1 MKSTYP
7 EANSNVSDYNIEV
20 IALPTIAMYRFETI
34 FDTLAEEPNTMTL
47 REKASGKSVLLEDIF
62 RLRIWRRK
70 GITRSW
76 SLYADD
82 RETPKYIILRSV
94 VWDMDKD
101 MQDIIAVA
109 GREQI
114 LNSWPEVAIKNI
126 CLQAKDCRRVFSAV
140 QRIDRHISGGITFD
154 EAEKPSWE
162 WRDIELMRN
171 YDWGQVHAT
180 WNPTRRNTFVEE
192 EIQLLSDLFSGL
204 EQEKNNMGQYTLEL
218 NYRADWKLIWANYKD
233 GISMET
239 KTQSSET

>member
-7 EANSNVSDYNIEV
+7 ETSSNVSDCNIEV

-47 REKASGKSVLLEDIF
+47 GEKNSGKSVLLENLF

-76 SLYADD
+76 SLYTDD
-82 RETPKYIILRSV
+82 REAPEHMVLRSV

-101 MQDIIAVA
+101 MKDIIEAVS
-109 GREQI
+109 RDQI
-114 LNSWPEVAIKNI
+114 FNSWPEVAIKNI
-126 CLQAKDCRRVFSAV
+126 CLQEKDCRRIFSV
-140 QRIDRHISGGITFD
+140 VKRIDRHISDGITFD

-171 YDWGQVHAT
+171 YDWGQIHAT
-180 WNPTRRNTFVEE
+180 WNPTRQNAFVED
-192 EIQLLSDLFSGL
+192 EIQLLSDLFSGI
-204 EQEKNNMGQYTLEL
+204 EHKSDSMGQYTLEL
-218 NYRADWKLIWANYKD
+218 NYRADWKLNWTNHKG
-233 GISMET
+233 GISMKT
-239 KTQSSET
+239 KTQNSET